1 MAIRYFSENDSANC
15 KDGVCSI
22 NKPEEIS
29 LAEDSS
35 EQSISIATTEVNETD
50 STNVKIAEMVKMG
63 WTAEDS
69 KRVCSLNA

>member
-1 MAIRYFSENDSANC
+1 M
-15 KDGVCSI
+15 

-35 EQSISIATTEVNETD
+35 EQSISIATTEVNESD

-69 KRVCSLNA
+69 KRVCSPMA